1 MKSKSP
7 VILFFLLLTQLVS
20 GIHFSFRHYK
30 VESGLSENSV
40 FCSLQDQKGFM
51 WFGTKDGLNRFDG
64 QKFQTFHHQ
73 TNDDNSIGNNFIRS
87 LYEDKHNTLWVGTE
101 RGVYLYNYTKNSF
114 RFFDIQTENK
124 TPLTH
129 AVYSICEDHR
139 GNVWLGTDLGLYC
152 YQPETKKIK
161 SYFTRPNDKNS
172 LPANFVSS
180 VICDSKGTIWAGTL
194 SGGLSKFIA
203 TKNHFVNFKLSEGK
217 DPYSNS
223 VLKIKEDSQ
232 GNLILGTITEGLVFF
247 NRNTNAMQQ
256 YLLGISPEKIYYF
269 RDIFE
274 YSPGIYLIGSEQG
287 LIYFDKSSNSSSIV
301 KSSSVVP
308 GSLSDNAVYSIH
320 SDREGGIWVGTYFG
334 GVNYLSPKVNPF
346 ELYTP
351 LEYRNSVSGKAISQ
365 ICEDEKGNLWI
376 GTEDAGLN
384 YFDTQRNS
392 FKNFTHI
399 RGKNSLSYHNVH
411 SLLLNGEDLWVG
423 TFAGG
428 LNVLNTK
435 TGRFRYYI
443 AANSANSLSDN
454 HIFDIYK
461 DLTGTIW
468 IGTINGLNRYNAQ
481 TDNFEHIP
489 ELGIHTHVYDILQ
502 DHKGLIW
509 VGTYGRGV
517 FCYNPQK
524 SVWKQYLPDAAN
536 AGSLSHN
543 KVVSVHQDDKKR
555 LWFGTEGGGLCQYIY
570 EKDAFKTYNTG
581 TGLPNNVVYMVVSER
596 DNLWLS
602 TNKGL
607 VCFNPDNNQL
617 KIFTKD
623 DGLQGDQF
631 NFKSAYRARNGKIY
645 FGGTNGFNAFFPDKI
660 RENKFLPPVVITSF
674 QMFNKKVNSQ
684 DESSP
689 LKNDIS
695 YTDELV
701 LQHNQSYISFEFVAL
716 SYCIPEKNQYAY
728 KLEGLDTEWNFIG
741 NERKITYT
749 NLPPGKYTLKIKGS
763 NNDGLW
769 NEAGVQLK
777 IRVLPPFWKSNW
789 AILLY
794 FVILILAS
802 YYTLTSLRRKHLEEQ
817 NHQLEKVRAEKE
829 IELYHAKIDFFTNI
843 AHEIRTPLS
852 LIKAPLDSVMKKNK
866 NPELKDFLS
875 VINRNT
881 TRLLMLVNQLL
892 DFRKAEKNSYVV
904 NLRPTNINE
913 LLLYLNES
921 FKYPG
926 DNKNLKL
933 DLKLTEKIIIANI
946 DAESLIKVLSNLL
959 SNAVKHARSR
969 IELILE
975 EEGELFQIKVYDDGE
990 GIALE
995 EQEKIFQPFYQIRK
1009 SSDQLTQGTGIG
1021 LSLAKLLTELMS
1033 GSIQIDSRPNEFAC
1047 FILSFPVCN
1056 DLVAE
1061 KSNHIP
1067 EIEEIQ
1073 ADLPTTQSPKVH
1085 RKHQTNDLP
1094 AILIVE
1100 DNVELNH
1107 YLTDYLKDDYAVFS
1121 AFHGVEA
1128 IKMLDSYSIDII
1140 VTDIV
1145 MPEMDGLELC
1155 RFVKTNTLY
1164 SHIPVVILTARTDI
1178 NHKIEGIETGA
1189 DAYIEKPFSVEHLE
1203 AQIFNLLESREKLK
1217 SNFINSPLTSI
1228 KSIGKNKADDMFL
1241 QKITE
1246 IIENNILNY
1255 DFSVEELSHQINMS
1269 RSNLHRK
1276 VKGVS
1281 GLTPNDFIRLVKLKR
1296 AVKLMSEGE
1305 TRINEICFMVGFN
1318 SPSYFA
1324 KCFQKQF
1331 GVLPKDFLK

>member
-1 MKSKSP
+1 MKSKSL
-7 VILFFLLLTQLVS
+7 VIFFFMFLTHFVS
-20 GIHFSFRHYK
+20 AVHFSFRHYK
-30 VESGLSENSV
+30 VENGLSENSV
-40 FCSLQDQKGFM
+40 FCTLQDQKGFM

-73 TNDDNSIGNNFIRS
+73 LNDNNSIGNNFIRS
-87 LYEDKHNTLWVGTE
+87 LYQDKQNTLWVGTE
-101 RGVYLYNYTKNSF
+101 RGVYLYNYTKNTF
-114 RFFDIQTENK
+114 RFFDKQTENK
-124 TPLTH
+124 SPLIQ
-129 AVYSICEDHR
+129 AVYSICEDQQ
-139 GNVWLGTDLGLYC
+139 GNIWLGTDMGLYC
-152 YQPETKKIK
+152 YQTDKQEIK
-161 SYFTRPNDKNS
+161 SYSAQPGNKFS
-172 LPANFVSS
+172 LPSNFVNS
-180 VICDSKGTIWAGTL
+180 VICDSKGTVWVGTL
-194 SGGLSKFIA
+194 SGGLSKFVA
-203 TKNHFVNFKLSEGK
+203 KKNHFLNFKLSSDK
-217 DPYSNS
+217 DTYSNS
-223 VLKIKEDSQ
+223 VLRIKEDSQ

-247 NRNTNAMQQ
+247 NRKTNTIQQ
-256 YLLGISPEKIYYF
+256 FLLGISPEKIYYF

-274 YSPGIYLIGSEQG
+274 FSPGIYLIGSEQG
-287 LIYFDKSSNSSSIV
+287 LIYFDKSSNSSSII
-301 KSSSVVP
+301 KSSSVIP
-308 GSLSDNAVYSIH
+308 GSLSDNAVYSIQN
-320 SDREGGIWVGTYFG
+320 DREGGVWVGTYFG

-346 ELYTP
+346 ELFTP
-351 LEYRNSVSGKAISQ
+351 LEYRNSISGKAISQ
-365 ICEDEKGNLWI
+365 MCEDDRGNLWI

-384 YFDTQRNS
+384 YFDTHHNTFR
-392 FKNFTHI
+392 NFTHV

-411 SLLLNGEDLWVG
+411 SLLPDGDNLWVG

-435 TGRFRYYI
+435 TGKFKYYI
-443 AANSANSLSDN
+443 AGTTSNSLSDN

-461 DLTGTIW
+461 DLTGIIW
-468 IGTINGLNRYNAQ
+468 VGTINGLNRYNKL
-481 TDNFEHIP
+481 TDSFERIP
-489 ELGIHTHVYDILQ
+489 ELGAQTHVYDILQ
-502 DHKGLIW
+502 DHNGLIW

-524 SVWKQYLPDAAN
+524 SVWKQYLSDP
-536 AGSLSHN
+536 GKEGTLSHN
-543 KVVSVHQDDKKR
+543 KVVSVFQDEKKR

-570 EKDAFKTYNTG
+570 EKDIFKTFNTSN
-581 TGLPNNVVYMVVSER
+581 GLPNNVVYMVVSER

-607 VCFNPDNNQL
+607 VCFNPDNNQI

-631 NFKSAYRARNGKIY
+631 NFKSAFKSRSGKIY
-645 FGGTNGFNAFFPDKI
+645 FGGTNGFNAFYPDKI

-701 LQHNQSYISFEFVAL
+701 LQHNQSYVSFEFVAL

-728 KLEGLDTEWNFIG
+728 KLDGLDDEWNFIG

-769 NEAGVQLK
+769 NEEGVQLK

-789 AILLY
+789 AILIY
-794 FVILILAS
+794 IVFIILAS
-802 YYTLTSLRRKHLEEQ
+802 YYTLTSLKRKHSEEQ
-817 NHQLEKVRAEKE
+817 NHQLEKVKAEKE

-852 LIKAPLDSVMKKNK
+852 LIKAPLDAVIKKNK
-866 NPELKDFLS
+866 NSELNDFLS

-904 NLRPTNINE
+904 NMRPTNINE
-913 LLLYLNES
+913 LLQNMNES
-921 FKYPG
+921 FKYSG
-926 DNKNLKL
+926 NNKNLKIEL
-933 DLKLTEKIIIANI
+933 SLTDKNIIAQI
-946 DAESLIKVLSNLL
+946 DAESLIKVLSNLM
-959 SNAVKHARSR
+959 SNAVKHAKTR
-969 IELILE
+969 IELSLIE
-975 EEGELFQIKVYDDGE
+975 ENEFFHIKVYDDGE
-990 GIALE
+990 GIAAD
-995 EQEKIFQPFYQIRK
+995 EQDKIFQPFYQIRK
-1009 SSDQLTQGTGIG
+1009 SSDQQTQGTGIG

-1033 GSIQIDSRPNEFAC
+1033 GTLRIESEPDVYAC
-1047 FILSFPVCN
+1047 FVLTFPLS
-1056 DLVAE
+1056 AE
-1061 KSNHIP
+1061 IVGQQTDSKP
-1067 EIEEIQ
+1067 EIDEIQ
-1073 ADLPTTQSPKVH
+1073 TDLLASQSPKTH
-1085 RKHQTNDLP
+1085 RIRQTNDLP

-1100 DNVELNH
+1100 DNQELNH

-1121 AFHGVEA
+1121 AINGVEA
-1128 IKMLDSYSIDII
+1128 VKMLEGYSIDII
-1140 VTDIV
+1140 LTDIV
-1145 MPEMDGLELC
+1145 MPEMDGLEFC

-1164 SHIPVVILTARTDI
+1164 SHIPVIILTARTDI

-1203 AQIFNLLESREKLK
+1203 AQIYNLLESREKLK

-1228 KSIGKNKADDMFL
+1228 KSIGKNKSDDIFL

-1246 IIENNILNY
+1246 IIETNIMNY

-1281 GLTPNDFIRLVKLKR
+1281 GLAPNDFIRLVKLKR